1 MNNPVSMLLDGSIAI
16 ITVENPPVNALSHAV
31 RSGIADAMNEAN
43 ADDSVN
49 AIVLACAGRTF
60 FAGADIT
67 EFGKP
72 PKHPDLR
79 ELLDLLDASPKLT
92 IAAIHGTALGGGF
105 ETALS
110 CHYRIALDSAKV
122 GLPEVNLGL
131 LPGAGGTQRLPR
143 LIGAG
148 KALDMMVAGR
158 PISASKAEKLGA
170 LDRII
175 SGDLV
180 GAAVEFAD
188 ELFES
193 GATLR
198 QVSAFP
204 NPEVEDGFF
213 EEYPKKNPRAFK
225 GFEAPARIVRCV
237 EAACAQPFDDG
248 MAFERRLFEECLAST
263 QSSSMRHMF
272 FAERAAARVPSINT
286 STPVR
291 TIEEVGIIGAGTM
304 GAGVALACLNA
315 GLRAIM
321 LDASEE
327 GLARGKATIEK
338 LTADMV
344 RKGRIDE
351 AGRDDRL
358 KRLTTTLDYA
368 SLSKSDLVIEA
379 VFETMAIKET
389 VFGQLDEV
397 CKLAAILATNTSTLD
412 IDKIAAAT
420 KRPEDVIGLHFFS
433 PANVMKLLEIVRG
446 SDTSDEVIATSL
458 AFAKK
463 INKVGVVVGN
473 CFGFVGNRMLY
484 GYGRENQF
492 LLLEGAAP
500 EQIDKALTTWGMAM
514 GPNAVGDLAGLDVG
528 YKVRQERT
536 DLPDDPRYYR
546 VATMLAE
553 MGRYGQKTGA
563 GTYRYEEGSR
573 KPVPDPEVQALIE
586 AESERLGI
594 ERREITDEEIIER
607 CIFALVVEGAKILE
621 EGIASKSSDID
632 VVWNYGYGFPRFRG
646 GPMFYA
652 DTVGLDKV
660 LARVEEL
667 AAVLEGDYWKAP
679 KLLRQLAGEGKKFSD
694 YQLS

>member
-1 MNNPVSMLLDGSIAI
+1 MNKPVSMLHVGSIAI
-16 ITVENPPVNALSHAV
+16 ITVDNPPVNALSHAV

-49 AIVLACAGRTF
+49 AIVLVCAGRTF

-72 PKHPDLR
+72 SKHPDLP
-79 ELLDLLDASPKLT
+79 ELLALIDASLKLT

-110 CHYRIALDSAKV
+110 CHYRIALDSANV

-148 KALDMMVAGR
+148 KALDMMLTGR
-158 PISASKAEKLGA
+158 PITAPQAEKLGA
-170 LDRII
+170 IDRITN
-175 SGDLV
+175 GDLV
-180 GAAVEFAD
+180 VAAVAFAN
-188 ELFES
+188 ELFQS
-193 GATLR
+193 DATLR

-213 EEYPKKNPRAFK
+213 VEYPNKNPRAFK
-225 GFEAPARIVRCV
+225 GFEAPARILHCV
-237 EAACAQPFDDG
+237 DAACGQSFDDG
-248 MAFERRLFEECLAST
+248 MAIERRLFEECLAST
-263 QSSSMRHMF
+263 QSSSMLHLF
-272 FAERAAARVPSINT
+272 FAERAAAKVPNINT
-286 STPVR
+286 STTVR

-304 GAGVALACLNA
+304 GAGIALACLNA
-315 GLRAIM
+315 GLRAIL

-327 GLARGKATIEK
+327 GLVRGKATIEK

-351 AGRDDRL
+351 AGHDDRL
-358 KRLTTTLDYA
+358 ERLTTTLDYA
-368 SLSKSDLVIEA
+368 SLSNSDLVIEA
-379 VFETMAIKET
+379 VFETMAIKKT
-389 VFGQLDEV
+389 VFGQLDKV
-397 CKLAAILATNTSTLD
+397 CKLDAILATNTSTLD

-420 KRPEDVIGLHFFS
+420 KRSQNVIGLHFFS

-446 SDTSDEVIATSL
+446 SATSDEVIATSL
-458 AFAKK
+458 AFAKT
-463 INKVGVVVGN
+463 INKIGVVVGN

-484 GYGRENQF
+484 GYGRESQF

-500 EQIDKALTTWGMAM
+500 EQIDKALTNWGMAM

-586 AESERLGI
+586 AEAERLGI

-607 CIFALVVEGAKILE
+607 CIFASVVEGAKILE

-660 LARVEEL
+660 LARVEEF
-667 AAVLEGDYWKAP
+667 AAALEGDYWQAP
-679 KLLRQLAGEGKKFSD
+679 KLLNQLVGEGKKFSD